1 MRGKE
6 RDILMEEDFMLIES
20 VADHVFQV
28 CETPRRSVVCA
39 VGLCKGLI
47 GRVRGFGLETVFG
60 F

>member
-28 CETPRRSVVCA
+28 CETPRMLVVCA
-39 VGLCKGLI
+39 VGCVK
-47 GRVRGFGLETVFG
+47 GFGLETVFG